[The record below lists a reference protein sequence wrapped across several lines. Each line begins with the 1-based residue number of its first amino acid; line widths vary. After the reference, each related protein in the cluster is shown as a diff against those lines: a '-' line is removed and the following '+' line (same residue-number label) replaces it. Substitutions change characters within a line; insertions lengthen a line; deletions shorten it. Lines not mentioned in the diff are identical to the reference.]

1 MNNLEPPD
9 YSDIFSILTDRLT
22 TEAKIVVYLNMQVVS
37 WNVNSVRARLPRLL
51 AFLRRHEPDV
61 VCLQEI
67 KVTDNEFP
75 LTKIEAT
82 GYQVLTYGQQAYN
95 GVAFLIRDL
104 GRRSTL
110 TSFGTDDEE
119 TSSTNIKSHSLK
131 PDGIT
136 RGFAD
141 NPLPEEARVISACV
155 GGFRIVNVYV
165 VNGGPMN
172 SERFRIKGKWMTA
185 LGEWIR
191 DLSRDPPVLVL
202 GDFNVAPDDRDVWDP
217 EGLHDRIH
225 CTDKERKWLRKLQGD
240 RLTDL
245 LRATDE
251 STEIYTWWPYQD
263 DAFESNEGLRFDL
276 ALGDRELIDKVRRIW
291 VDIDERD
298 PSTGKGKPS
307 DHAPLIVD
315 FEL

>member
-1 MNNLEPPD
+1 
-9 YSDIFSILTDRLT
+9 
-22 TEAKIVVYLNMQVVS
+22 MQVVS

-51 AFLRRHEPDV
+51 AFLRRHELDV
-61 VCLQEI
+61 VCLQET
-67 KVTDNEFP
+67 KVTDDEFP
-75 LTKIEAT
+75 LTEIEST

-95 GVAFLIRDL
+95 GVAFLIRDP

-110 TSFGTDDEE
+110 TSFGTNEE
-119 TSSTNIKSHSLK
+119 QTSSANIKSCSLK
-131 PDGIT
+131 PDRIT

-172 SERFRIKGKWMTA
+172 SDRFEMKGRWMTA
-185 LGEWIR
+185 LGEWIS
-191 DLSRDPPVLVL
+191 DLPTDPPVLVL
-202 GDFNVAPDDRDVWDP
+202 GDFNVAPDDRDVWAP
-217 EGLHDRIH
+217 EKLQDRIH
-225 CTDKERKWLRKLQGD
+225 CTDEERKWLRELQGN

-251 STEIYTWWPYQD
+251 SAEIYTWWPYQD
-263 DAFESNEGLRFDL
+263 EAFEANEGLRFDL
-276 ALGDRELIDKVRRIW
+276 ALGDRELINKTRRIW
-291 VDIDERD
+291 VDTNERD

-315 FEL
+315 FES